1 MRIYFCCCM
10 FEHIEVAFDHGG
22 IQSIYTLT
30 GNEPM
35 AHGVRI
41 IATYRPKIVN
51 TETPSLILYE
61 NQHGDK
67 FCARK
72 VNRQTDMATGH
83 WLGDSFHETVMKLPA
98 R

>member
-1 MRIYFCCCM
+1 MRIYFCGCM
-10 FEHIEVAFDHGG
+10 FERIEVAFDHGG

-35 AHGVRI
+35 AHAVRI
-41 IATYRPKIVN
+41 IATYRPKII
-51 TETPSLILYE
+51 TSETIPLILYE
-61 NQHGDK
+61 NRHGDK

-83 WLGDSFHETVMKLPA
+83 WLGDPFNETAMKLPA